1 MKSSTGKIDL
11 EELLSKDPKVKYGCA
26 NRAIAVSRENPEA
39 IYPDFGFFLKL
50 LEGDNKILKWT
61 AIQIIGNL
69 SKVDSQKKV
78 DAIIPR
84 LIALLSDKTMVT
96 AANAIGALS
105 EIAKNKAEHQEMILG
120 ALLKVEKAKYY
131 HKGELS
137 PECTNVAIG
146 HVIKCLEQFGKP
158 VYQRNDVQNFLK
170 RQTKNTRPKVKLM
183 AEQLLDKGSREKPG
197 RKSQG

>member
-11 EELLSKDPKVKYGCA
+11 QELLSKDPKVKYSCA
-26 NRAIAVSRENPEA
+26 KRAIAVSRENPKA
-39 IYPDFGFFLKL
+39 LYPDFGFSLKL
-50 LEGDNKILKWT
+50 LEGDNKILKWS

-78 DAIIPR
+78 DALIPH

-105 EIAKNKAEHQEMILG
+105 KIAKNKAEHQEMILG
-120 ALLKVEKAKYY
+120 ALLRVEKAKYY
-131 HKGELS
+131 SKGELS

-146 HVIKCLEQFGKP
+146 HVIQCLEQFGKP
-158 VYQRNDVQNFLK
+158 VCQRNDVKNFLK

-183 AEQLLDKGSREKPG
+183 AEQLLDKSSQEKAV
-197 RKSQG
+197 RKNKG

>member
-11 EELLSKDPKVKYGCA
+11 QELLSKDPKVKYSCA
-26 NRAIAVSRENPEA
+26 KRAIAVSRENPKA
-39 IYPDFGFFLKL
+39 LYPDFGFFLKL
-50 LEGDNKILKWT
+50 LEGDNKILKWS

-78 DAIIPR
+78 DALIPH

-96 AANAIGALS
+96 ASNAIGALS
-105 EIAKNKAEHQEMILG
+105 EIAKNKAAHQEMILG

-131 HKGELS
+131 SKGELS

-158 VYQRNDVQNFLK
+158 VCQRNDVKNFLK

-183 AEQLLDKGSREKPG
+183 AEQLLDKSSQEKAV
-197 RKSQG
+197 RKNKG